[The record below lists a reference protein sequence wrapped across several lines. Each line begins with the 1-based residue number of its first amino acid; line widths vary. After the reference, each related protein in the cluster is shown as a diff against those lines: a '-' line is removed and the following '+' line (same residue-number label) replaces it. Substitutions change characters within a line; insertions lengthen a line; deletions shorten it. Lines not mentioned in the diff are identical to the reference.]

1 MVRWGYGMPGR
12 AMYTSGGEHMKTISA
27 TLICIAACTAQ
38 AGVFQTVTVDFDDQ
52 PGGFAPPIE
61 TDGLFSS
68 DVTFSTDAGNILMI
82 FSGAGVVGGS
92 PPNTLTAG
100 ESTSTSVFDGDIYMD
115 FPVAAQSVS
124 LDILSDNDSGVIAS
138 LNVIHSG
145 GSTLMDVVGDGDFTT
160 AIGMDLSA
168 FSDVTRIELFGITD
182 EFGLSID
189 NLIFN
194 VPIPAPGSL
203 ALFGIGS
210 IAAVRR
216 RR

>member
-1 MVRWGYGMPGR
+1 M
-12 AMYTSGGEHMKTISA
+12 MKAISA
-27 TLICIAACTAQ
+27 TLICIAACTAE
-38 AGVFQTVTVDFDDQ
+38 AGLFQTVTVDFDDQ
-52 PGGFAPPIE
+52 AGGIPPIE

-82 FSGAGVVGGS
+82 FSGAGFVGGS
-92 PPNTLTAG
+92 SPNTLTAG

-145 GSTLMDVVGDGDFTT
+145 GSTLMDIIGDGDFSTP
-160 AIGMDLSA
+160 IGMDLSA

-182 EFGLSID
+182 EFGLAID
-189 NLIFN
+189 NLVFD

-203 ALFGIGS
+203 ALFGIGAS
-210 IAAVRR
+210 LAMRR